1 MTFDAPLL
9 ATELADVPA
18 EATSLECL
26 GYDGIYS
33 SFAGHHDPIF
43 SPSCAVQSAKCS
55 PNIGK
60 PLLDSAFV
68 ASS

>member
-18 EATSLECL
+18 EARSLERL

-33 SFAGHHDPIF
+33 FKGQDPF
-43 SPSCAVQSAKCS
+43 SSPSCAVQSAKCS

-60 PLLDSAFV
+60 PLLDSAF